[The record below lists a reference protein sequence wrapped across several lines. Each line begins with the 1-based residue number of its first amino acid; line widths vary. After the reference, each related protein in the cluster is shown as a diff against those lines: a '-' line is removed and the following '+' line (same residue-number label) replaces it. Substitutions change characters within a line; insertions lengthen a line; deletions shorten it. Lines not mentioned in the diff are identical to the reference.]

1 MTNHHLEPT
10 DQQLA
15 DAATN
20 KTYSLDDFSP
30 PPSVPRFAPEKI
42 RGFRQ
47 HTSGILVSERA
58 LRSLVE
64 SPKTNGVEYQVEVED
79 PELTAEQQKFREQLL
94 QSVPAAY
101 AAYRQTIAIINRNSD
116 PSPDHDFGTVAES
129 FALELAQQSLT
140 PTLIRDLH
148 TQLEKAKANK
158 IENSPTPGFN
168 LLFIPNRNL
177 TTAAEDNLASVIQV
191 QVPAYDGDPYV
202 YEPIHNTPHQHNP
215 TNDSPV
221 TIAFAPRHY
230 NLPAGK
236 ASTQKAAMDAHNVN
250 PENATTLRSATDLEA
265 MTAIFQTI
273 TANPDNI
280 DWQTKE
286 GWNSDR
292 FHATYF
298 RNVTATPDADG
309 DVPDVYVDY
318 DGQFNRGDSP
328 VGNGYAGRALVVP
341 KSLKA

>member
-30 PPSVPRFAPEKI
+30 APSVPRFAPEKI

-94 QSVPAAY
+94 QGVPAAY
-101 AAYRQTIAIINRNSD
+101 ATYRQTIAIINRNSD
-116 PSPDHDFGTVAES
+116 PMPDHDFGTVAES

-140 PTLIRDLH
+140 PALIRDLH
-148 TQLEKAKANK
+148 TQLEKAKANN

-191 QVPAYDGDPYV
+191 QVPAWDGDPYV
-202 YEPIHNTPHQHNP
+202 YKALHNTPHQQDTTNP
-215 TNDSPV
+215 NPV
-221 TIAFAPRHY
+221 TFALAPLHY
-230 NLPAGK
+230 NLPEGK
-236 ASTQKAAMDAHNVN
+236 AATQKAAMDAHNVN

-286 GWNSDR
+286 GWNTAR

-298 RNVTATPDADG
+298 RDVTATPDADG
-309 DVPDVYVDY
+309 YVPRVYVADY
-318 DGQFNRGDSP
+318 GRFSRDISP
-328 VGNGYAGRALVVP
+328 VSSVNAGRALVVP